1 MAESNNNTE
10 AVEATKT
17 EKSAESTLYYFYS
30 QGCGWC
36 KKSEPVV
43 DELIASGY
51 DILKLDLA
59 EPDNQGLNQELKQKY
74 NVQCGTPWFIDASS
88 GNGACGFREKDML
101 ELWVKGEKVPEPPR
115 PKGPPPRP
123 PENWDDNKVV
133 DAWKA
138 EYEKWRKDNDHVKN
152 IPPVEQTMERIKKQQ
167 EMMAQRQAQ
176 GGAPSGASPEI
187 RRIESKLDALIN
199 HLGVKWPTTAATKP
213 PVPLQNQAAPV
224 SNQKSQRT
232 GKQPKKS

>member
-1 MAESNNNTE
+1 MSGCSKEMRKRNPELAKKFESKFGE
-10 AVEATKT
+10 
-17 EKSAESTLYYFYS
+17 
-30 QGCGWC
+30 
-36 KKSEPVV
+36 
-43 DELIASGY
+43 
-51 DILKLDLA
+51 DIFDRA
-59 EPDNQGLNQELKQKY
+59 
-74 NVQCGTPWFIDASS
+74 
-88 GNGACGFREKDML
+88 
-101 ELWVKGEKVPEPPR
+101 
-115 PKGPPPRP
+115 PRP
-123 PENWDDNKVV
+123 PEDWSDTKVV
-133 DAWKA
+133 DGWKK

-167 EMMAQRQAQ
+167 EMMAQRPAQ